1 MLIVPSAQ
9 QQELT
14 MLENLRTVSL
24 LKQYGM
30 VLIIWEINN
39 EICKI
44 KSHTIRK
51 KKRQHSN
58 CTQFLPKSSR

>member
-1 MLIVPSAQ
+1 
-9 QQELT
+9 

-39 EICKI
+39 DICKI

-51 KKRQHSN
+51 KKKGNTLIVHNFSQKVLGKLRFN
-58 CTQFLPKSSR
+58 